1 MTSKRLGLAALR
13 QLSRDSS
20 ERTLVAQAKTEEKR
34 EKRKRE
40 KEAKPKAEVPKFA
53 LEVGQDKPKLVNSV
67 QVEDWFR
74 DGLKLL
80 YGGKLEL
87 PQRGKWWT
95 VGERR
100 NAKRL
105 LDMYGA
111 DLVRKA
117 VLHLCAT
124 WPQRVEASEGRL
136 AGIPS
141 IGYLVVA
148 KNTVFAEAQGL
159 VAVPQ
164 RGKAKGSKR
173 KQSKDSDEYRPPE
186 TPIDVG
192 WYV

>member
-1 MTSKRLGLAALR
+1 MTSKRLGLAALK

-20 ERTLVAQAKTEEKR
+20 ERALAAQVKTEEKR
-34 EKRKRE
+34 EKRKKVKVE
-40 KEAKPKAEVPKFA
+40 KQKAEVPDFA
-53 LEVGQDKPKLVNSV
+53 LEVGQRKPKLVNSV

-105 LDMYGA
+105 LDMYGE
-111 DLVRKA
+111 DLVHKA

-124 WPQRVEASEGRL
+124 WTQRVEASEGRL

-159 VAVPQ
+159 TAVPQ
-164 RGKAKGSKR
+164 RVKAKGSKR

>member
-1 MTSKRLGLAALR
+1 MGLAALKR
-13 QLSRDSS
+13 LARDSS
-20 ERTLVAQAKTEEKR
+20 ERTLAAKEKV
-34 EKRKRE
+34 EKKRAERK
-40 KEAKPKAEVPKFA
+40 KKAPAVPKAEVPNFA
-53 LEVGQDKPKLVNSV
+53 LEVGQPKPELVNSV

-74 DGLKLL
+74 DGLQLL

-87 PQRGKWWT
+87 PQRGHWWT

-105 LDMYGA
+105 LTMYGA
-111 DLVRKA
+111 DLVKKA

-124 WPQRVEASEGRL
+124 WHQRVEASEGRL

-141 IGYLVVA
+141 IGYLVSA

-159 VAVPQ
+159 AAVPQ
-164 RGKAKGSKR
+164 RVKGKGPRR
-173 KQSKDSDEYRPPE
+173 KSKDSDEYRPPE
-186 TPIDVG
+186 KPIDVG

>member
-1 MTSKRLGLAALR
+1 MTSSRMGLAALKK
-13 QLSRDSS
+13 LARDTS
-20 ERTLVAQAKTEEKR
+20 ERTLEAKAKVET
-34 EKRKRE
+34 KRKER
-40 KEAKPKAEVPKFA
+40 KKKKAADPKPEVPNFA
-53 LEVGQDKPKLVNSV
+53 LEVGQPKPELVNSV

-74 DGLKLL
+74 DGLQLL

-87 PQRGKWWT
+87 PQRGHWWT
-95 VGERR
+95 VGERK

-105 LDMYGA
+105 LTMYGA
-111 DLVRKA
+111 ELVKKA
-117 VLHLCAT
+117 VLHLCST
-124 WPQRVEASEGRL
+124 WNQRVEASEGRL

-159 VAVPQ
+159 TAVPK
-164 RGKAKGSKR
+164 RANAKGSKR
-173 KQSKDSDEYRPPE
+173 KKSKDSDEYRPPE